1 MEERNLPKAD
11 FVASLILIGFGVWIV
26 IHSLNMP
33 RFTEFGANP
42 FSVPG
47 IVPGILGTIIS
58 LLSLLVFIRS
68 IRRRGY
74 RLGLS
79 RSSLKRFFQDASSK
93 RMLIT
98 CLVCIIYGL
107 VLIGHIQ
114 YFTATF
120 IYVFVFLIIFQYRFS
135 EAFRIQWKLVLF
147 STIQALLIAGAVAVV
162 FRYLFLVDLP

>member
-1 MEERNLPKAD
+1 MEERNMPKAD

-79 RSSLKRFFQDASSK
+79 RSSLNRFFQDASSK

-107 VLIGHIQ
+107 GLVGHIQ

-147 STIQALLIAGAVAVV
+147 SIIQALLIAGAVAVV